1 MTALGFMTVADVWN
15 SMGPEIVLTGAGFI
29 IMILEFLVH
38 GRAKAI
44 TPWLAV
50 IACLGGIFVAALR
63 LAYPVTNL
71 GTTVVRTD
79 GFAEIF
85 AIVILLATA
94 LILLLAIGSERELKL
109 PYEYS
114 YLVLFATVGAIVI
127 ASANDLI
134 MLYVGL
140 ELLSVASYVLVA
152 IHRKSTRSTEGGMKY
167 LIVGSIGSASIL
179 YGLSF
184 LYGIAGTTSFNSI
197 PTALQNA
204 WTADAG
210 ILLVSIALVL
220 AGVAVKISAVPFHLW
235 TADVYEGAPTPVTSY
250 LAVVSKAAVIALIFR
265 LFLVNYGQKL
275 GEWDVIVAW
284 IGVITMIVGNFG
296 ALAQQNVKRLLAYS
310 SIAQIG
316 YLLVPFAILGASPLV
331 SNLYQALTSVLYY
344 LFAYAFMTIGA
355 FAVFHVVASARNSEQ
370 MDAFHGLYRRSPW
383 LAGAMTV
390 FLLSLAGLPLT
401 AGFIG
406 KFYIFLDAFNAGQ
419 YWLGVILFATSAIA
433 FYYYF
438 GIIRAMFA
446 RQPQGDH
453 TKIKS
458 SGVLHAVFAV
468 CVIGTLF
475 LGIIP
480 TPLLSLLQ
488 GLHWF
493 G

>member
-15 SMGPEIVLTGAGFI
+15 SMGPEVVLTGAGFI
-29 IMILEFLVH
+29 IMIIEFLVR

-50 IACLGGIFVAALR
+50 VACLGAIVVAAVR
-63 LAYPVTNL
+63 LAYPVANL
-71 GTTVVRTD
+71 GTTVVRAD

-94 LILLLAIGSERELKL
+94 LILLLAIGSDRELKL

-114 YLVLFATVGAIVI
+114 YLVLFATVGAIVV

-167 LIVGSIGSASIL
+167 LIIGSIGSASIL

-184 LYGIAGTTSFNSI
+184 LYGIAGTTSFNAI
-197 PTALQNA
+197 PSALQNA
-204 WTADAG
+204 WTTDAG

-284 IGVITMIVGNFG
+284 VGVITMIVGNFG
-296 ALAQQNVKRLLAYS
+296 ALAQQNVKRMLAYS

-316 YLLVPFAILGASPLV
+316 YLLVPFAILGASP
-331 SNLYQALTSVLYY
+331 
-344 LFAYAFMTIGA
+344 
-355 FAVFHVVASARNSEQ
+355 
-370 MDAFHGLYRRSPW
+370 
-383 LAGAMTV
+383 
-390 FLLSLAGLPLT
+390 
-401 AGFIG
+401 
-406 KFYIFLDAFNAGQ
+406 
-419 YWLGVILFATSAIA
+419 
-433 FYYYF
+433 
-438 GIIRAMFA
+438 
-446 RQPQGDH
+446 
-453 TKIKS
+453 
-458 SGVLHAVFAV
+458 
-468 CVIGTLF
+468 
-475 LGIIP
+475 
-480 TPLLSLLQ
+480 
-488 GLHWF
+488 
-493 G
+493 